1 MAGQRPADPRPRIL
15 GDETEHY
22 WLVQRM
28 AKATGVD
35 LVGAMDAKEMSHED
49 WSAIV
54 TRCRACQWAEGCAQW
69 LDQPADQTR
78 ALPDGCHNRK
88 HLSALKEAL
97 TGTVP
102 QEARHG
108 TDAW

>member
-1 MAGQRPADPRPRIL
+1 MDGTRPAPTRPTVL

-35 LVGAMDAKEMSHED
+35 LVGATDAGLLSQED
-49 WSAIV
+49 WAGIV
-54 TRCRACQWAEGCAQW
+54 TCCRGCGWSQRCDQW
-69 LDQPADQTR
+69 LNKPVDDTR
-78 ALPDGCHNRK
+78 SFPGNCLNRK
-88 HLSALKEAL
+88 RLAAL
-97 TGTVP
+97 
-102 QEARHG
+102 QEAMEGITSSEKKNG